1 MELNVDTSLVEHLI
15 RMAEEHDLEELDVH
29 YKNYKIYIKRALD
42 SGETS
47 QRERPRGFVKQDR
60 PPVIEREEA
69 PADMMI
75 VRSPLSGVFYRSPS
89 PSSPAFVEAGDPVTA
104 GQVLCIIEAMKL
116 MNEITSEVNGV
127 VVKILVE
134 NGTAIEN
141 QQPLMHIRTA
151 K

>member
-29 YKNYKIYIKRALD
+29 YKNYKIYIKRAID
-42 SGETS
+42 SGEPS
-47 QRERPRGFVKQDR
+47 GRERPRRVIQPEQ
-60 PPVIEREEA
+60 PPMKDKEEA
-69 PADMMI
+69 PAGTVI

-89 PSSPAFVEAGDPVTA
+89 PSSPAFVEAGDAVTA

-151 K
+151 